1 MKVYWQCTLKIFLNT
16 LSYNIYSE
24 IYYTA
29 ANNIKG
35 LKVLASL
42 KFPGILFVFPD
53 KSGTG

>member
-1 MKVYWQCTLKIFLNT
+1 MKVYWQCTLKLFLNT
-16 LSYNIYSE
+16 LSYSIYSE